1 MATTWPALGARTI
14 PWQPVEGLFDLSR
27 RALRATPTTVVAA
40 VVPRIAE
47 VGLVLPGD
55 LAADLDEATRMLA
68 AFDAGGAGEIAPF
81 ASVLLRSESAASS
94 QIENLTSSARALA
107 EAEIGEGNRA
117 NAAVI
122 LGNVRTMQ
130 AALDLAGRLDEAGVL
145 AMHRALMAQQ
155 SHHPAGRWREQ
166 QVWVGGSPLHPGDAH
181 YVPPVAD
188 DVPALM
194 ADLVAFMD
202 RDDLPPLAHAALA
215 HAQFET
221 IHPFTDGNGRTGR
234 AMLHS
239 VLLHTGAIHRVTVP
253 ISAGLLAIRD
263 DYFDALTAYRR
274 GEVEPILRCVA
285 EASRTGT
292 HIGEQLVGTL
302 RRVRSD
308 WADLLTARAGS
319 ASWSMLDLL
328 LRQPVVTARVVA
340 RELSVT
346 APTAQSAL
354 QRLVTDGIL
363 LESTGHRRNRVYRAP
378 AVLRALDAHA
388 AAPGRRAAECSVLP

>member
-1 MATTWPALGARTI
+1 MVTTWPALGARTI
-14 PWQPVEGLFDLSR
+14 PWQPAEGLIELSR
-27 RALRATPTTVVAA
+27 RARRATPSSVVAA
-40 VVPRIAE
+40 DVPPIATAQ
-47 VGLVLPGD
+47 LVLPGD
-55 LAADLDEATRMLA
+55 LAADLDEATRLLA

-107 EAEIGEGNRA
+107 EAEIGEGDRA
-117 NAAVI
+117 NATVI

-130 AALDLAGRLDEAGVL
+130 AALDLAGRLDEEAVL

-155 SHHPAGRWREQ
+155 SQHPAGRWREQ
-166 QVWVGGSPLHPGDAH
+166 QVWVGGSPLHPGDAQ
-181 YVPPVAD
+181 YVPPVSD

-234 AMLHS
+234 ALLHS
-239 VLLHTGAIHRVTVP
+239 VLLHTGAIRQVTVP

-263 DYFDALTAYRR
+263 DYFEALMAYRR

-285 EASRTGT
+285 EAARNGT
-292 HIGEQLVGTL
+292 HIGEALVGAL
-302 RRVRSD
+302 RAVRED
-308 WADLLTARAGS
+308 WAGVVTARSGS
-319 ASWSMLDLL
+319 TAWALLDLL
-328 LRQPVVTARVVA
+328 LRQPVVTARVVG
-340 RELSVT
+340 RELHVS
-346 APTAQSAL
+346 APTAQAAL
-354 QRLVTDGIL
+354 LRLVEDGVL
-363 LESTGHRRNRVYRAP
+363 VESTGHRRNRVYRAP
-378 AVLRALDAHA
+378 AVLRALDDYA
-388 AAPGRRAAECSVLP
+388 AGLGRRMR

>member
-1 MATTWPALGARTI
+1 MVVPWPPLGSQTI
-14 PWQPVEGLFDLSR
+14 AWQPVEGLFDLSR
-27 RALRATPTTVVAA
+27 RALRSTPASFDAA
-40 VVPRIAE
+40 VVPEIAGAE
-47 VGLVLPGD
+47 LVLPGD

-130 AALDLAGRLDEAGVL
+130 AALDLAGRLDEEAVL
-145 AMHRALMAQQ
+145 SMHRSLMAQQ
-155 SHHPAGRWREQ
+155 SQHAGGRWRDE
-166 QVWVGGSPLHPGDAH
+166 QVWVGGSALHPGEAH
-181 YVPPVAD
+181 YVPPVAH
-188 DVPALM
+188 DVPGLM

-202 RDDLPPLAHAALA
+202 RDDLPPLAHAAVA

-234 AMLHS
+234 ALLHS
-239 VLLHTGAIHRVTVP
+239 VLLHTGAIRRVTVP

-274 GEVEPILRCVA
+274 GDAEPILRCVA
-285 EASRTGT
+285 EAARNGT
-292 HIGEQLVGTL
+292 HIGRRLVDTL
-302 RRVRSD
+302 REVRAG
-308 WADLLTARAGS
+308 WAERLTARSGS

-328 LRQPVVTARVVA
+328 LRQPVVTARVVV
-340 RELSVT
+340 RELGVS

-354 QRLVTDGIL
+354 QRLVADGIL

-378 AVLRALDAHA
+378 SVLRALDTYA
-388 AAPGRRAAECSVLP
+388 AGLGRRTR